1 MSNSRYIRVAAMVLA
16 MSALGGTADSQGKGQ
31 GKEQGQARA
40 AQQGAGGQQEAAKA
54 RGNQGRAKAAQAQAN
69 QGRGNAEAQARGN
82 QGQGRGNAAQAQANQ
97 GRGNAAAQARGNQ
110 GQGQGNATSSA
121 APGRVVSEAAG
132 AAAPK
137 RARFARDLS
146 PNELRPSV
154 RPLVASNR
162 ASHRLAG
169 KAVGLAHARGISD
182 GDIFFSPTGDRV
194 VVQNR
199 GGQVLLD
206 MNDDRARSLGF
217 WRVVTMDDRVRNG
230 SPAFCRSGAGHP
242 VWGRQWCLDKGFGL
256 GSVNNVRW
264 GRTVDPVDVVLQRRV
279 TTGDLTR
286 DILLGVLGD
295 VAFNR
300 LATHALTLG
309 YVEPL
314 SGRWIGEPTGP
325 QVLVVSSG
333 RAPVAELVDLNRD
346 GRADLMYVGLR
357 SW

>member
-1 MSNSRYIRVAAMVLA
+1 
-16 MSALGGTADSQGKGQ
+16 
-31 GKEQGQARA
+31 
-40 AQQGAGGQQEAAKA
+40 
-54 RGNQGRAKAAQAQAN
+54 
-69 QGRGNAEAQARGN
+69 
-82 QGQGRGNAAQAQANQ
+82 
-97 GRGNAAAQARGNQ
+97 
-110 GQGQGNATSSA
+110 
-121 APGRVVSEAAG
+121 
-132 AAAPK
+132 
-137 RARFARDLS
+137 
-146 PNELRPSV
+146 
-154 RPLVASNR
+154 
-162 ASHRLAG
+162 
-169 KAVGLAHARGISD
+169 
-182 GDIFFSPTGDRV
+182 
-194 VVQNR
+194 
-199 GGQVLLD
+199 
-206 MNDDRARSLGF
+206 
-217 WRVVTMDDRVRNG
+217 MDDRVRSG

-264 GRTVDPVDVVLQRRV
+264 GRTVDPVNVVLQRRV

-314 SGRWIGEPTGP
+314 TGRWMGEPTGP

-333 RAPVAELVDLNRD
+333 TAPVAEFVDLNRD